1 MEIRKLLTELD
12 RPWRFLPHTMAEYL
26 SRGKWKP
33 YEYLT
38 MISHRITE
46 EIAKGNGRLMISL
59 PPRHGKSE
67 LISHWIP
74 VWFLE
79 NWPDQ
84 NILLTSYE
92 ADFAA
97 SWGRKVRDTIQSN
110 QDNLTVALSNDSL
123 SASRWNTKQ
132 GGGMV
137 TAGAGGPITGR
148 GGDLIVVDDPHKNW
162 VEAQSETIRKRL
174 IDWFYSTLY
183 TRAEPGST
191 IAIIATRWHQGD
203 LIGELLANHAE
214 DWEEIRLPALAEE
227 NDLIGRQSG
236 QALCPERFD
245 EKSLHK
251 IKETI
256 GSSMFEALYQQNPAP
271 PEGHLFKKD
280 WWKFFNQNSFIPF
293 IGIVQSWDCAYE
305 TGIDNSFSVCQ
316 SWGVAKN
323 GFYLLHQ
330 LRDKLEYPEL
340 VKAVKSQAQRFN
352 PSRILIEYQA
362 SGRALVQDLRRRTRL
377 PIHSVKVT
385 RDSKESRA
393 RLATAVV
400 ESGKV
405 FLPKGAC
412 WLDEFLQEL
421 TMFPTSKYSD
431 QVDAL
436 SQALDL
442 LKNITVGD
450 GKRPS
455 VGQRP
460 SSGRPPLYGYHKLRY
475 RGTNS
480 GLNFG
485 PWVDLSV
492 TRLTKGESNPGD

>member
-1 MEIRKLLTELD
+1 
-12 RPWRFLPHTMAEYL
+12 MAVYL
-26 SRGKWKP
+26 SQGKWKP
-33 YEYLT
+33 YDYLAK
-38 MISHRITE
+38 ISHKVTE
-46 EIAKGNGRLMISL
+46 QIAKGNGRLIIAL
-59 PPRHGKSE
+59 HPRSGKSE

-110 QDNLTVALSNDSL
+110 QDKLTVVLSNDSL

-148 GGDLIVVDDPHKNW
+148 GGNLIVVDDPLKNW
-162 VEAQSETIRKRL
+162 MEAQSETIRKRL
-174 IDWFYSTLY
+174 IEWFYSTLY

-191 IAIIATRWHQGD
+191 IIIIETRWHESD

-214 DWEEIRLPALAEE
+214 DWYEIRLPALAEE
-227 NDLIGRQSG
+227 NDPLNRKPG

-245 EKSLHK
+245 EKSLQK

-256 GSSMFEALYQQNPAP
+256 GSSMFEGLYQQNPAP
-271 PEGHLFKKD
+271 PEGHMFRKS
-280 WWKFFNQNSFIPF
+280 WWRYFDLSSYTPL
-293 IGIVQSWDCAYE
+293 IGIVQSWDCAFE
-305 TGIDNSFSVCQ
+305 NGVNNSYSVGQ
-316 SWGVAKN
+316 TWGVAQN
-323 GFYLLHQ
+323 GFYLINS
-330 LRDKLEYPEL
+330 LRKKLEYPEL
-340 VKAVKSQAQRFN
+340 VRAVQRQAQKYN

-362 SGRALVQDLRRRTRL
+362 SGRALVQDLYRRTRL
-377 PIHSVKVT
+377 PIQSVKVT
-385 RDSKESRA
+385 QGSKESRA
-393 RLATAVV
+393 RLSTAIV

-405 FLPKGAC
+405 FLPKKAD
-412 WLDEFLQEL
+412 WLDEFLHEL
-421 TMFPTSKYSD
+421 TMFPTGKYTD

-436 SQALDL
+436 SQALGL
-442 LKNITVGD
+442 LKNVTVGD
-450 GKRPS
+450 RKRPS
-455 VGQRP
+455 VGERP
-460 SSGRPPLYGYHKLRY
+460 SSGRAPLYGNHRLRY
-475 RGTNS
+475 QGSNS

-485 PWVDLSV
+485 PWVDLAV
-492 TRLTKGESNPGD
+492 TSLTREKPGPSD